1 MLVYAIA
8 TDHFL
13 CVQINWEF
21 LCEFAR
27 YLPTSQL
34 QTVGRLHY
42 KSWVGLGHTPL
53 TRYIYVHMTYLH
65 SWAKALLHVVFRLLD
80 STQCVMYCQWSLK
93 LTPSANVVVHIQIVW
108 YTCCIIQSHTY
119 LLTTHS
125 LPSAVRTGRY
135 LIIEPINV
143 EAQTNY
149 RHNSSVF
156 AYRSRCGCDLQNM
169 GLHAILMNS
178 SHVVCDCSQLARN
191 LITLRYVHIPWAY
204 KY

>member
-1 MLVYAIA
+1 M
-8 TDHFL
+8 
-13 CVQINWEF
+13 
-21 LCEFAR
+21 
-27 YLPTSQL
+27 
-34 QTVGRLHY
+34 
-42 KSWVGLGHTPL
+42 
-53 TRYIYVHMTYLH
+53 
-65 SWAKALLHVVFRLLD
+65 FRLLD
-80 STQCVMYCQWSLK
+80 SIQCVMYCQWSLK
-93 LTPSANVVVHIQIVW
+93 LTPLANVVVHIHIRVASSNH
-108 YTCCIIQSHTY
+108 IP
-119 LLTTHS
+119 THLPP

-156 AYRSRCGCDLQNM
+156 ADRSRCGCDLQNM

-178 SHVVCDCSQLARN
+178 SHVVCDCSQLAQN